1 MCTVLRRS
9 TVESW
14 NVEPVRAWARQLA
27 ESRTDVMDEADTTR
41 NHFQAAASVWQGRA
55 YDAAYDRV
63 AQDHDQVRKLAM
75 EIDELV
81 GVVEA
86 VVNDVEYHRQSLLG
100 RVADA
105 QALGMVIDDVWKVMD
120 YDTAEPGVRQAH
132 QELIDGARWPFEDAV
147 SKAAQRIA
155 EQAVEI
161 RSAGDLLGSSLDVAD
176 ADTQAARFGRG
187 DGAELADAVR
197 RNDEAAIDR
206 ITAQLPQPVLSQF
219 EIDQLAR
226 GEEVTTLPAS
236 TQDYYRAFFDSAG
249 KDGILG
255 LNEQLQNR
263 EKAGDPIAAVQR
275 DNLANSVLA
284 VSNENVKSSNGSPG
298 SYDDLPPDLQTLI
311 SGHPTEYVGDTPMSG
326 PELADHYA
334 EVGEFADLLDQSSPG
349 MQPGHQLGVEL
360 GRQSEEIIDFLNNSD
375 GKLPP
380 GFDEGTDEDMRE
392 SAQQLLGVATR
403 NDDVSY
409 SLLTGNDMP
418 ERPDLGP
425 DYKPGKFDADDF
437 RDTIFREEWPDDGKS
452 AAGLLDWIAE
462 DSNKPGEE
470 GDRARQTLTDLPDY
484 FAPMSGPSDLSVSGR
499 PEMQSEDGQTSY
511 EKNVRAFAENPAL
524 ADSLANVM
532 GSNIDAY
539 ISPNVVDSGVRGDQ
553 AALSQTDADRL
564 LFLSSQ
570 SEGGRLMLEVSR
582 QAYESD
588 MISRALTEGNGDPQ
602 RWLDIYGS
610 NLADLNAR
618 HTSAITNALT
628 FQDQEKINEHNDA
641 AQETYDN
648 RQKAGDIAKSA
659 LLDTLDPGG
668 KGPAGVVAG
677 PVYEVLKEQGY
688 EGVMDKWNPEPD
700 PVSAQY
706 PDASRLDA
714 ETNDRMRQS
723 VLTQLFEQGELAD
736 HGYDLDGR
744 RVDLIGPDGR
754 LIETETSASRDQA
767 LNEVFAQAGLIGFV
781 NDYSRDYSLEL
792 RNGIATRPDDL
803 EILLTGKSAQ

>member
-1 MCTVLRRS
+1 MLRRS

-14 NVEPVRAWARQLA
+14 NVEPARAWARQLA
-27 ESRTDVMDEADTTR
+27 ESRGTVMNEADTTR
-41 NHFQAAASVWQGRA
+41 SHFQSAASVWQGRA

-75 EIDELV
+75 EVDELV
-81 GVVEA
+81 GVVDA
-86 VVNDVEYHRQSLLG
+86 AINDVEYHRQSLLG

-105 QALGMVIDDVWKVMD
+105 RALGMVIDDVWKVMD
-120 YDTAEPGVRQAH
+120 YDTAEPEVRQAH

-187 DGAELADAVR
+187 DGADLADAVR

-284 VSNENVKSSNGSPG
+284 VSNEKVKSSNGSPG

-311 SGHPTEYVGDTPMSG
+311 SGRPSEYVGDTPMSG

-360 GRQSEEIIDFLNNSD
+360 GRQSEGILDFLNTAD

-380 GFDEGTDEDMRE
+380 GFDEETPDQMRE
-392 SAQQLLGVATR
+392 SAQQLLGVGTR
-403 NDDVSY
+403 NDDASY
-409 SLLTGNDMP
+409 SLLTGKDMP

-437 RDTIFREEWPDDGKS
+437 RNAIFREEWPDDGKS
-452 AAGLLDWIAE
+452 AAGLMDWIAE

-484 FAPMSGPSDLSVSGR
+484 FAPMSGPSDLSVSER
-499 PEMQSEDGQTSY
+499 SELKTEGDQTSY

-524 ADSLANVM
+524 ADSLANIM
-532 GSNIDAY
+532 GNNIDGY
-539 ISPNVVDSGVRGDQ
+539 ITPRGKESAVVGDEV
-553 AALSQTDADRL
+553 ALGTTDADRL

-570 SEGGRLMLEVSR
+570 SEGGRLVLEVSR
-582 QAYESD
+582 QAYETD
-588 MISRALTEGNGDPQ
+588 LISRALIEGNGDPQ

-610 NLADLNAR
+610 NLGDLNAR

-628 FQDQEKINEHNDA
+628 FQAQENIDEHNNA
-641 AQETYDN
+641 AQETYEN
-648 RQKAGDIAKSA
+648 RQKAGDIVKSA
-659 LLDTLDPGG
+659 VLDTFDPGG
-668 KGPAGVVAG
+668 KGPLGAVAG

-688 EGVMDKWNPEPD
+688 EGVMEKWNPEPT
-700 PVSAQY
+700 PKQVQS
-706 PDASRLDA
+706 PDVTQITADTT
-714 ETNDRMRQS
+714 ERMRQEVVNS
-723 VLTQLFEQGELAD
+723 LYEQGKLPE
-736 HGYDLDGR
+736 HGYDAEGR
-744 RVDLIGPDGR
+744 RVDFIGPDGR
-754 LIETETSASRDQA
+754 PVDLDSKTSQNQA
-767 LNEVFAQAGLIGFV
+767 LNDVLNQAGLLGFV
-781 NDYSRDYSLEL
+781 TDYSRNYSTAAA
-792 RNGIATRPDDL
+792 NGILTNPEDL
-803 EILLTGKSAQ
+803 AFLLTGRAA

>member
-1 MCTVLRRS
+1 MLRRS

-14 NVEPVRAWARQLA
+14 DIEPVRAWARRLA
-27 ESRTDVMDEADTTR
+27 ESRGTVMNEADSTR
-41 NHFQAAASVWQGRA
+41 HHFQAAASGWQGRA

-86 VVNDVEYHRQSLLG
+86 AVDDVEYHRQALLG

-105 QALGMVIDDVWKVMD
+105 RALGMVIDDVWKVMD
-120 YDTAEPGVRQAH
+120 YDTVEPAVRQAH

-197 RNDEAAIDR
+197 RNDAAAIDR
-206 ITAQLPQPVLSQF
+206 IAAQLPQPVLSQY

-236 TQDYYRAFFDSAG
+236 TQDYYRAFFDTAG

-263 EKAGDPIAAVQR
+263 EKAGDPVAAVQR

-284 VSNENVKSSNGSPG
+284 VSNEKVKSSNGSPG
-298 SYDDLPPDLQTLI
+298 SYDDLPSDLQTLI
-311 SGHPTEYVGDTPMSG
+311 SGRPSEYVGDTPMSG
-326 PELADHYA
+326 LELADHYA
-334 EVGEFADLLDQSSPG
+334 EVSEFADLLDQSSPG

-360 GRQSEEIIDFLNNSD
+360 GRQSEGMLDFLNAAD

-380 GFDEGTDEDMRE
+380 GFDEGMSDEMRE
-392 SAQQLLGVATR
+392 SAQQLLGVGTR
-403 NDDVSY
+403 NDDASY
-409 SLLTGNDMP
+409 SLLTGKDMP
-418 ERPDLGP
+418 EPPDLGP
-425 DYKPGKFDADDF
+425 DYKPGKFDAADF
-437 RDTIFREEWPDDGKS
+437 RDTVFRAEWPDDGKA

-484 FAPMSGPSDLSVSGR
+484 FAPMSGPSDLSVSER
-499 PEMQSEDGQTSY
+499 SELKTEGDQTSY

-524 ADSLANVM
+524 ADSLANIM
-532 GSNIDAY
+532 GNNIDGY
-539 ISPNVVDSGVRGDQ
+539 ITPRGEESAVVGDEV
-553 AALSQTDADRL
+553 ALEKTDANRL
-564 LFLSSQ
+564 LFLASQ
-570 SEGGRLMLEVSR
+570 SEGGRLVLEVSR

-588 MISRALTEGNGDPQ
+588 MISRALTEGNGDPR
-602 RWLDIYGS
+602 RWLDVNAS
-610 NLADLNAR
+610 HLADLNAR

-628 FQDQEKINEHNDA
+628 FQDQQNIDDHNDA
-641 AQETYDN
+641 ARETYEN
-648 RQKAGDIAKSA
+648 RQKAGDIVKSA
-659 LLDTLDPGG
+659 VLDTFDPGG
-668 KGPAGVVAG
+668 KGPAGVIAG

-688 EGVMDKWNPEPD
+688 EGVMEKWNPEPT
-700 PVSAQY
+700 PEQIRS
-706 PDASRLDA
+706 PDADQITA
-714 ETNDRMRQS
+714 ETTARMRQE
-723 VLTQLFEQGELAD
+723 VMNTLYEQGKLPD
-736 HGYDLDGR
+736 HGYDLQGR
-744 RVDLIGPDGR
+744 RVDFIGPDGR
-754 LIETETSASRDQA
+754 PVDIDQTTGQQQA
-767 LNEVFAQAGLIGFV
+767 LNEAFAQAGLLGFV
-781 NDYSRDYSLEL
+781 DGYSKDYQSAAKA
-792 RNGIATRPDDL
+792 GIIIDPEDL
-803 EILLTGKSAQ
+803 SFLLTGRT